1 MCIAPGQLMGN
12 GELDRNM
19 VSIVEYPSV
28 AAFMNMAS
36 SGQYQKIHVHL
47 EAGLAHQ
54 LLVEC

>member
-1 MCIAPGQLMGN
+1 MGN

-28 AAFMNMAS
+28 AAFMNMGI
-36 SGQYQKIHVHL
+36 SGQYQKIHVHR

>member
-1 MCIAPGQLMGN
+1 MGD

-19 VSIVEYPSV
+19 ISIVEYPSV

-36 SGQYQKIHVHL
+36 SEEYQKIHVHL